1 MKLVRNTVSVL
12 ALSLSL
18 FVASNFVSQPKA
30 QPPPESYPFKLLID
44 LRLPSDGR
52 DYELVRHYFS
62 GNARLRKDS
71 FTIWNEKFDSVME
84 FRSYRKDER
93 TACSEK
99 RFPPANFDLENAFKK
114 YPDHICGQVR
124 NAPDQQDLGLLRRL
138 ALYDLDGQSFIK
150 HEVRRKDGTLERAG
164 ERQRDGRYHIQYYYA
179 DGVTVHRDRYF
190 IRQNRVIKL
199 DPFNTDPAFS
209 AYYQKKQFKLSFER
223 VFRNDGST
231 PESQVVL
238 VDGGYA
244 KSLFNE
250 KGERIATVNQDDGV
264 YKNGDVYSA
273 DGKTLLASYTYS
285 PWISEE
291 RYFRADGSLEEVRV
305 MYMGTTEA
313 RIFDPNG
320 QRVLYKQVWRDRPH
334 SASGAPRSI
343 LSRVHIY
350 DDASGKEILIRMVND
365 GTAVDEVSYSGS
377 KPDSS
382 LLSLA
387 NSMDQTRFK
396 KSQKVKIDT
405 YEFHDPSSPAWIYDY
420 EDTENPVMALP
431 TAGIISD

>member
-1 MKLVRNTVSVL
+1 MKPVRYTVSVFV
-12 ALSLSL
+12 LSLSL
-18 FVASNFVSQPKA
+18 FAASNLVSLPKA
-30 QPPPESYPFKLLID
+30 QPPPESYPNKLLID

-52 DYELVRHYFS
+52 DFELVRHYFS

-71 FTIWNEKFDSVME
+71 FTLWSEKFHSVME
-84 FRSYRKDER
+84 YRSYAKDER
-93 TACSEK
+93 KTCSEK
-99 RFPPANFDLENAFKK
+99 RFPPANFNLENAFKK
-114 YPDHICGQVR
+114 YPDHSCGEAR
-124 NAPDQQDLGLLRRL
+124 SAPDQKDLGILRRL
-138 ALYDLDGQSFIK
+138 ALYDLDGQSFVK
-150 HEVRRKDGTLERAG
+150 HEVRRKDGTLERIG
-164 ERQRDGRYHIQYYYA
+164 ERQRDGRYHIQYYYR
-179 DGVTVHRDRYF
+179 DGVTLHRDRYF
-190 IRQNRVIKL
+190 IRQNQVIKL
-199 DPFNTDPAFS
+199 DPFNTDPALT
-209 AYYQKKQFKLSFER
+209 AYYQKKQYKLSFER

-305 MYMGTTEA
+305 LYMGTTES
-313 RIFDPNG
+313 RIFDPSG
-320 QRVLYKQVWRDRPH
+320 QRVLYKQVWRDRPE
-334 SASGAPRSI
+334 SISGVARSI

-350 DDASGKEILIRMVND
+350 DDTSGKEILIRMVND
-365 GTAVDEVSYSGS
+365 GTSIDEVSFIGS
-377 KPDSS
+377 QPDSS

-387 NSMDQTRFK
+387 NSMDPTRFK
-396 KSQKVKIDT
+396 KSQRVKIDT
-405 YEFHDPSSPAWIYDY
+405 YEFRDPSSPAWIYDY
-420 EDTENPVMALP
+420 EDTENPVMELP